1 MNKNNALWI
10 VLFVAGAA
18 FLAYRAYDT
27 GMGTVYVERIDG
39 YERAASPRESLT
51 GGAHISVPRTVGLWI
66 AALFTLCIL
75 SFLYRDNVFY
85 KLAECI
91 LIGASAAYWMVVA
104 FWTVFVPNLLGKLI
118 PDLISLWATPGTINR
133 TEWIYLIPFFLGVL
147 LLCRLLPKG
156 GWISR
161 WSLAFIIG
169 SMMGMKMIAFLL
181 ADFMGQIDNTILPLV
196 AFAADGKFALG
207 ETLKNLI
214 VMIGVFAGLV
224 YFFFSVEHI
233 GIVHRVSR
241 VGIWFLMITF
251 GAAFAYTVMGRIA
264 LLAQRVEFLFDDWLW
279 LIDPTGKRYGL

>member
-1 MNKNNALWI
+1 MNKKNVVWI
-10 VLFVAGAA
+10 ILFVLGAG
-18 FLAYRAYDT
+18 FLTYRTLTT
-27 GMGTVYVERIDG
+27 GMGTEYVERVDG
-39 YERAASPRESLT
+39 YEIEASPRDSLT
-51 GGAHISVPRTVGLWI
+51 GAAYVSVPRTVGLWI

-75 SFLYRDNVFY
+75 SFVYRDNPFY
-85 KLAECI
+85 KLAESI
-91 LIGASAAYWMVVA
+91 LIGSSAAYWMILA

-118 PDLISLWATPGTINR
+118 PDLISRWAMPGTNNHF
-133 TEWIYLIPFFLGVL
+133 EWIYVIPLILGVL

-161 WSLAFIIG
+161 WSLSFIIG
-169 SMMGMKMIAFLL
+169 TMMGMKMIAFLQ
-181 ADFMGQIDNTILPLV
+181 ADFLSQIDNTILPLV
-196 AFAADGKFALG
+196 AFAADGKFSFG

-214 VMIGVFAGLV
+214 IIVGVFSGLV

-241 VGIWFLMITF
+241 VGIGFLMITF

-279 LIDPTGKRYGL
+279 IIDPMGKRYGL